1 MTRTKA
7 LSVTFTILAAVFL
20 AAAAGA
26 SSNMSSKAAKGKELY
41 QSAKFKC
48 FKCHG
53 PTGAEGGMGPSFKGV
68 GKKYTHDQLM
78 ERAAH
83 NCPPTG
89 ACDPKQLGAIVEYL
103 RTL

>member
-1 MTRTKA
+1 MRKTLVMTVIVF
-7 LSVTFTILAAVFL
+7 SAVLF
-20 AAAAGA
+20 AGVSDA
-26 SSNMSSKAAKGKELY
+26 SKNMQGVEEGKKYYTSK
-41 QSAKFKC
+41 KFKC
-48 FKCHG
+48 FQCHG

-78 ERAAH
+78 EKAAH

>member
-1 MTRTKA
+1 MKK
-7 LSVTFTILAAVFL
+7 LLAAVVL
-20 AAAAGA
+20 VSMSLVMAGRPAGA
-26 SSNMSSKAAKGKELY
+26 SSNMSSEAAEGKELY

-53 PTGAEGGMGPSFKGV
+53 PTGTEGGMGPSFKGV

>member
-1 MTRTKA
+1 MRTFRRVAMA
-7 LSVTFTILAAVFL
+7 LTVVVSLAPL
-20 AAAAGA
+20 AFAAP
-26 SSNMSSKAAKGKELY
+26 NMSKADEGKKLY
-41 QSAKFKC
+41 ASQKFGC
-48 FKCHG
+48 HGCHG
-53 PTGAEGGMGPSFKGV
+53 PTGAEGGAGPSFAGV
-68 GKKYTHDQLM
+68 GKKYDHETLM